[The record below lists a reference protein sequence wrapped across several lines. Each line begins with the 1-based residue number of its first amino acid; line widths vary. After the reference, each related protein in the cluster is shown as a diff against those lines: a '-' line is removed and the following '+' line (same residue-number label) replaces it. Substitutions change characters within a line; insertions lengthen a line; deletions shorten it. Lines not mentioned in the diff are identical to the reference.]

1 VAGFLAA
8 VFFFKGFF
16 AFAEPMETRLID
28 PRTGARFFTVF
39 LFLEAGFT
47 KKIGM
52 FSPLGHWIKTTS
64 VCLKVRRSIRVLL

>member
-1 VAGFLAA
+1 MAGFLAA
-8 VFFFKGFF
+8 GFFREGFF
-16 AFAEPMETRLID
+16 AFVEPVETRLID

-52 FSPLGHWIKTTS
+52 FSPLGRLDQNHECVSQGETF
-64 VCLKVRRSIRVLL
+64 